1 MAVIDPR
8 TYSIVV
14 NKLRSFFLDLDFV
27 EVEAQ
32 SRRSILA
39 ACEDP
44 STVTTYSIQGEVWP
58 GHQTNQMH
66 LENFLLSDPSLP
78 GCFCVTTSYRDEPNP
93 IPGRHDIIFP
103 MFEFETHGDME
114 ALAKLESDLCEAL
127 GFQRP
132 ERLEYEELCSRY
144 GAETL
149 EAEHEERMWRE
160 IGNEVILQGFPMRSN
175 PFWNMRRDPERPGIT
190 KKIDVI
196 LYGMETIGSAERSCD
211 VDEMRYDFYHTS
223 DGGYAQI
230 LYDKFGK
237 DRVLAELNEYLAH
250 DFFPRFGGGIGMTR
264 LTRAYNLLQG
274 KG

>member
-8 TYSIVV
+8 TYSSVV
-14 NKLRSFFLDLDFV
+14 NKLRSFFLDQGFV

-32 SRRSILA
+32 SRTSILA

-44 STVTTYSIQGEVWP
+44 STVTTYTIQGEIWP

-66 LENFLLSDPSLP
+66 LENFLLTDPSLL

-114 ALAKLESDLCEAL
+114 GLARLESDLLVAL
-127 GFQRP
+127 GFKRP
-132 ERLEYEELCSRY
+132 ERLDYEETAAGY
-144 GAETL
+144 GVSTI
-149 EAEHEERMWRE
+149 EAEQEKLLWEDV
-160 IGNEVILQGFPMRSN
+160 GNEIILQSFPKRSN
-175 PFWNMRRDPERPGIT
+175 PFWNMRRDPDRPGIF

-211 VDEMRYDFYHTS
+211 VDEMRHDFHNTS
-223 DGGYAQI
+223 DGGYAQT

-237 DRVLAELNEYLAH
+237 ARVLAELEEYLAF

-264 LTRAYNLLQG
+264 LTRAFNLLHG
-274 KG
+274 